1 MIDFRNVSL
10 SYAEGITALR
20 DVSLRIEKG
29 DFVFIVGPT
38 GTGKSSLLK
47 LVYREEKPTS
57 GQVLVA
63 GERVDLIPDSQ
74 VWRLRRKVG
83 VVFQDFRLLPD
94 RTVWQNVAFALRV
107 TGASSRKVHKRV
119 PEFLELVGLLHRA
132 DSLPG
137 QLSGGEQQRVG
148 IARALVTDPALVVAD
163 EPTGDLD
170 GRKKEEILD
179 LLQSL
184 QEGLKKTI
192 LMVTHDHVAALR
204 AHRVL
209 RIDDGHLLESDT
221 AALAEAFPE
230 SHKHQLAN
238 EAAMAAASH

>member
-137 QLSGGEQQRVG
+137 QLSGGEQQRTA
-148 IARALVTDPALVVAD
+148 IARALAYDAPVLLAD
-163 EPTGDLD
+163 EPTGNLD
-170 GRKKEEILD
+170 PDSSWEIMQLLD
-179 LLQSL
+179 RIHLR
-184 QEGLKKTI
+184 GAT
-192 LMVTHDHVAALR
+192 VAVATHDSGMVDRMRKRVVAIEGGTIVRDEQKAR
-204 AHRVL
+204 Y
-209 RIDDGHLLESDT
+209 S
-221 AALAEAFPE
+221 AEPD
-230 SHKHQLAN
+230 
-238 EAAMAAASH
+238 

>member
-137 QLSGGEQQRVG
+137 QLSGGEQQRTA
-148 IARALVTDPALVVAD
+148 IARALAYDAPVLLAD
-163 EPTGDLD
+163 EPTGNLD
-170 GRKKEEILD
+170 PDSSWEIMQLLD
-179 LLQSL
+179 RIHLR
-184 QEGLKKTI
+184 GAT
-192 LMVTHDHVAALR
+192 VAVATHDSGMVDRMRKRVVAIEGGAIVR
-204 AHRVL
+204 DEQKARY
-209 RIDDGHLLESDT
+209 S
-221 AALAEAFPE
+221 AEPD
-230 SHKHQLAN
+230 
-238 EAAMAAASH
+238 

>member
-137 QLSGGEQQRVG
+137 QLSGGEQQRTA
-148 IARALVTDPALVVAD
+148 IARALAYDAPVLLAD
-163 EPTGDLD
+163 EPTGNLD
-170 GRKKEEILD
+170 PDSSWEIMQLLD
-179 LLQSL
+179 RIHLR
-184 QEGLKKTI
+184 GAPGA
-192 LMVTHDHVAALR
+192 VATHDSGMVDRMRKRVVAIEGGAIVR
-204 AHRVL
+204 
-209 RIDDGHLLESDT
+209 DE
-221 AALAEAFPE
+221 
-230 SHKHQLAN
+230 Q
-238 EAAMAAASH
+238 